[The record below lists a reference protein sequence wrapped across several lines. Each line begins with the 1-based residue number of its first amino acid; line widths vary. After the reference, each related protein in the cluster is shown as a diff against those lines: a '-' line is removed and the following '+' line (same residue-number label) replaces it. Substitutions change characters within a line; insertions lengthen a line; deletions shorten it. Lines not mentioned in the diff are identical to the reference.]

1 MCGSKAAEK
10 RHLVEKRSEASRRV
24 KDEAAQ
30 LNSSIERLHG
40 VLEGRVSKAFQP
52 PFHCASHMTQ
62 T

>member
-1 MCGSKAAEK
+1 M
-10 RHLVEKRSEASRRV
+10 EKRSEASRRV

-40 VLEGRVSKAFQP
+40 VLEGRVSKALQP